1 VPAKIANTSAAG
13 APDAHPAGVTSIKV
27 VSELTGLPMGT
38 LRAWER
44 RYGFP
49 RPTRREGSN
58 RRLYSKADVERLR
71 MMSAALAHG
80 YRPSDV
86 VGLPAL
92 ELRALL
98 GEQAEPAR
106 VAARGVAIADVGAML
121 ELLARDDVKRIEDEL
136 RLAAAA
142 LGPKR
147 FVTDLAHPLAL
158 AVGKAWAEGK
168 IAIRQEHLMTECLTT
183 QLRTLLAAQQ
193 AVDGSPTIVLTT
205 LPGEPHTLGLQMV
218 ALYTALSA
226 AKPRFLGAST
236 PPAQIIAAARAFDA
250 RVVGITLTPTT
261 EPAATSRE
269 LARLARGLP
278 AGTALWAGGAGL
290 KELRRLSSRVEPV
303 MSWAALDA
311 ALAKVRAAS

>member
-1 VPAKIANTSAAG
+1 MSPKIAVRKQRSRPEMPVAG
-13 APDAHPAGVTSIKV
+13 ASSIKV

-49 RPTRREGSN
+49 RPARPEGSN

-71 MMSAALAHG
+71 TLATALERG

-86 VGLPAL
+86 IALPPL
-92 ELRALL
+92 ELKALL
-98 GEQAEPAR
+98 GEETEPVRSAPGGG
-106 VAARGVAIADVGAML
+106 ALADVDTLL
-121 ELLARDDVKRIEDEL
+121 ELLARDEVKRIEDEL

-142 LGPKR
+142 LGPKS
-147 FVTDLAHPLAL
+147 FVTELAHPLAV

-168 IAIRQEHLMTECLTT
+168 IAIRQEHLMSECLTT

-193 AVDGSPTIVLTT
+193 AVEGSPTIVLTT

-218 ALYTALSA
+218 ALYAALSA
-226 AKPRFLGAST
+226 AKPCFLGAST
-236 PPAQIIAAARAFDA
+236 PPEQIIAAARAFDA

-261 EPAATSRE
+261 DVATASRD
-269 LARLARGLP
+269 LGRLARGLP
-278 AGTALWAGGAGL
+278 RGVALWAGGAGL
-290 KELRRLSSRVEPV
+290 QELGRISSRVEPV
-303 MSWAALDA
+303 SSWTALDA
-311 ALAKVRAAS
+311 ALAKVRATG